1 MLFVDILKMLASAL
15 HLGESSSNC
24 LMIFVYQALRPKAPI
39 LYRQM
44 KKKKNKEETWHH
56 RHYLLTHYPTS
67 TMKTVFLFSVPEL
80 FLLMH

>member
-44 KKKKNKEETWHH
+44 KKKKKQRRNMAPSPLSFDTLSYVYNEDC
-56 RHYLLTHYPTS
+56 LSL
-67 TMKTVFLFSVPEL
+67 
-80 FLLMH
+80 